1 MKKTI
6 LGIFLTV
13 FLAMLL
19 MGVPTVFAETKTPA
33 ITVDG
38 VPVLPF
44 SPLILEKGSFM
55 MSIDDLGIILNA
67 NTNWNANKESV
78 FIQKNG
84 KTILFRIAENI
95 MLKNAKPF
103 ELIVRPRLV
112 NEIFYVPLREIIEGL
127 GAEVNWDE
135 KNYQIQIKT
144 GERFMPP
151 ETLEREAF
159 NAMVAY
165 TDNGHLWLLDGRK
178 ENSQPKMITDSG
190 YAELIGW
197 SNDGQ
202 WLAYKY
208 SANGRSEEAFLW
220 VVSEDGSQNRFID
233 TVPVYDN
240 YQWSPN
246 ENKIAYTTYG
256 DTDSGFVSTGVVK
269 CADITESTIHIT
281 SLMKD
286 NTIAIPSIA
295 WHPEGKSLSISIPR
309 TKTKPPAIEMLDL
322 NGTRKIIYTYKD
334 NETVDFENI
343 YPMAFISLK
352 WSLDGQYIAYH
363 MSPNSASIA
372 ADIVG
377 TALLDTESMKVKE
390 LSGGLKYEGWMDF
403 SPDSK
408 MFSYIKGAGR
418 DVQYNKILELVSLVD
433 GAILN
438 PGEESHADSQFA
450 WIEGDL
456 IKLLYCSA
464 PKDKKAFDNA
474 DLPGVFVP
482 GQRIYELNEEGITAI
497 TKGENDTADYFPN
510 ISTDGNQLIFLRLS
524 RYDQGSIYIQPF
536 NEPQSAV
543 EILRGIRGSAGYY
556 GNYYPEWI
564 EVHWY

>member
-1 MKKTI
+1 MKKNI
-6 LGIFLTV
+6 SGIFLIAL
-13 FLAMLL
+13 LAMFII
-19 MGVPTVFAETKTPA
+19 GVSTVFAETKTPA
-33 ITVDG
+33 ISVDG
-38 VPVLPF
+38 VPLVPS

-55 MSIDDLGIILNA
+55 IAIDDLGMILNA
-67 NTNWNANKESV
+67 NTNWNATRESV
-78 FIQKNG
+78 YIQKHG
-84 KTILFRIAENI
+84 KTILFKIAENVI
-95 MLKNAKPF
+95 LKNAKPF
-103 ELIVRPRLV
+103 ELTVGPRLV
-112 NEIFYVPLREIIEGL
+112 GEIFYVPLRKIIEGL
-127 GAEVNWDE
+127 GAKVNWDE

-165 TDNGHLWLLDGRK
+165 TDNGHLWLLDGRE
-178 ENSQPKMITDSG
+178 ENSQPKMITDTG

-208 SANGRSEEAFLW
+208 FAKGRSEEAFLW
-220 VVSEDGSQNRFID
+220 VVSADGSHNRPID

-256 DTDSGFVSTGVVK
+256 DTDSGFVPTGVVK

-281 SLMKD
+281 NLMKD

-309 TKTKPPAIEMLDL
+309 TKNKPPTIEMLDL
-322 NGTRKIIYTYKD
+322 KIIYTYKD

-343 YPMAFISLK
+343 YLKAFISLK

-363 MSPNSASIA
+363 TSSNSASIA
-372 ADIVG
+372 ADFVG
-377 TALLDTESMKVKE
+377 TALLDTESMKVEE
-390 LSGGLKYEGWMDF
+390 LSGGLKYKGWMDF

-418 DVQYNKILELVSLVD
+418 DVQYNKALELVSLAD
-433 GAILN
+433 GAVNN
-438 PGEESHADSQFA
+438 PGEENHADSQLV
-450 WIEGDL
+450 WIKGNP

-464 PKDKKAFDNA
+464 PKDKKAFDSA

-482 GQRIYELNEEGITAI
+482 GQRIYGLSEEGVAAI
-497 TKGENDTADYFPN
+497 TKDKNDTADYFPN
-510 ISTDGNQLIFLRLS
+510 ISKDGNQLIFLRLS

-536 NEPQSAV
+536 NEPQNAI

-564 EVHWY
+564 KVHWY